1 MGRVILL
8 IFSIPPCNHVCVG
21 AVCFQSR
28 TGRILIV
35 SQIQHGTVRHKWFL
49 GMPLSNWVF
58 NRQIAWCHCQFP
70 SVSRFKTWQQIKAC
84 AKTLCLHAL
93 PRYTIIVIFLRNDSC
108 HNWVELFTFNCW
120 KYIKYRHGQPTNLI
134 YSKYVTYNNLMQL
147 PPVLFKTVLFF
158 VLCLVWGSCDS
169 TKAIS

>member
-1 MGRVILL
+1 MGPSVINDFKPCLSVIESL
-8 IFSIPPCNHVCVG
+8 IVKLHDVIVNFPPCHG
-21 AVCFQSR
+21 LRHGSR
-28 TGRILIV
+28 
-35 SQIQHGTVRHKWFL
+35 SKHA
-49 GMPLSNWVF
+49 P
-58 NRQIAWCHCQFP
+58 
-70 SVSRFKTWQQIKAC
+70 
-84 AKTLCLHAL
+84 KTLCLHAL
-93 PRYTIIVIFLRNDSC
+93 PRYTIIVIFLRNYSC
-108 HNWVELFTFNCW
+108 HNWVELLFTFNCW